1 MSEIEKTCKT
11 FKVLDHLPVG
21 SFVINE
27 DYVVLFWNSCLEKW
41 MKLDKSRIVGDKI
54 YKHFPQLRE
63 SGFSQPLQRI
73 FAGGPPVIF
82 SSGHPN
88 HAAPSYF
95 WDKGPCLQQTTV
107 TAIPASKGPGFYA
120 LFTVQDVKDHTR
132 HITEQ
137 KIMRNHALLETE
149 QRGKTEEK
157 LKNLVDELQQSNRN
171 LREFAYIASHD
182 LQEPL
187 RKIVSF
193 GGLLRKYQKHLN
205 GQGKD
210 YLERMV
216 KSATR
221 MQHFIHDLLELS
233 KVTTKAK
240 PFGRTDLN
248 KAASEALSDLEIRLQ
263 QSKGKVDIAKLPS
276 LEADAFQMRQLFL
289 NLINNALKFHRQGI
303 PPQVSIDGRKNGNGT
318 WIITIKDN
326 GIGFKMKYADQIFNC
341 FERLNGRNRYEG
353 NGMGLAICRKIV
365 ERHKGAITVESIP
378 QKGTTVIITLPEKQR
393 PS

>member
-1 MSEIEKTCKT
+1 MSEIEKAHKT
-11 FKVLDHLPVG
+11 FKILDQLPVG
-21 SFVINE
+21 NFVINE
-27 DYVVLFWNSCLEKW
+27 DYVVLFWNFCLEKW
-41 MKLDKSRIVGDKI
+41 MKLDRDKIVGDKI
-54 YKHFPQLRE
+54 YKHFPQLRGSE
-63 SGFSQPLQRI
+63 FSQPLRQI
-73 FAGGPPVIF
+73 FEGGPPVIF
-82 SSGHPN
+82 SSERHN
-88 HAAPSYF
+88 HTAPSCL
-95 WDKGPCLQQTTV
+95 WDKGPCLQKTTV
-107 TAIPASKGPGFYA
+107 TAVPASKGSGFYA
-120 LFTVQDVKDHTR
+120 LFTVEDVKGQTR
-132 HITEQ
+132 HITGQ

-157 LKNLVDELQQSNRN
+157 LKNLVNELQQSNRN

-210 YLERMV
+210 YLERIV

-221 MQHFIHDLLELS
+221 MQNFIHDLLELS
-233 KVTTKAK
+233 RVTTEAK
-240 PFGRTDLN
+240 SFGRTDLN

-276 LEADAFQMRQLFL
+276 LEANAFQMRQLFL

-303 PPQVSIDGRKNGNGT
+303 PPQISIYGRKNGNGT
-318 WIITIKDN
+318 WIIIIKDN

-341 FERLNGRNRYEG
+341 FERLNGHNRYEG

-365 ERHKGAITVESIP
+365 ERHKGTITVESIP
-378 QKGTTVIITLPEKQR
+378 QKGTTFIITLPEKQR